1 MSPERELWS
10 GEATELYARTLIG
23 EIGILPGHVPVL
35 GVLAEG
41 GVVKIVPAEGETISV
56 AVSGGFL
63 SVNDNQVSILA
74 ESAEFADEVDV
85 EAARAALAAA
95 EAGSVRGAAG
105 AGAPRRRGR
114 HPRLACARLAR
125 VDAGSGGG
133 CRCLPDEK
141 VISLR
146 YHF

>member
-1 MSPERELWS
+1 MRVGLVSPERELWS

-35 GVLAEG
+35 GVLADG

-74 ESAEFADEVDV
+74 ESAEFADEIDV

-95 EAGSVRGAAG
+95 EAGSPEAQQAQGRLDAAG
-105 AGAPRRRGR
+105 AT
-114 HPRLACARLAR
+114 R
-125 VDAGSGGG
+125 V
-133 CRCLPDEK
+133 
-141 VISLR
+141 
-146 YHF
+146 

>member
-1 MSPERELWS
+1 MATMRVGLVSPERELWS

-41 GVVKIVPAEGETISV
+41 GVVKIVPAEGEIISV

-74 ESAEFADEVDV
+74 ESAEFADEIDV

-95 EAGSVRGAAG
+95 DAGSSEAQQAQGRLDAAG
-105 AGAPRRRGR
+105 AS
-114 HPRLACARLAR
+114 R
-125 VDAGSGGG
+125 V
-133 CRCLPDEK
+133 
-141 VISLR
+141 
-146 YHF
+146 